1 MAPLTWFAML
11 FEYCF
16 MFSSNDVSA
25 RSGSASSR
33 FSLSR
38 ERSETLLGSSRAR
51 PSSFF
56 LYTVT
61 STWMP
66 AKKRIFPVSSL
77 TGASVNMFQKGF
89 PCLV

>member
-1 MAPLTWFAML
+1 ML

-16 MFSSNDVSA
+16 IWSSNDVSA

-33 FSLSR
+33 FSESMDAAETRRLSVCV
-38 ERSETLLGSSRAR
+38 
-51 PSSFF
+51 SFF

-66 AKKRIFPVSSL
+66 AKKRIRPVSSR
-77 TGASVNMFQKGF
+77 TGASVNMFQNGF